1 MPMIF
6 KGAWH
11 WEVILFLMLCSWT
24 SAAALADSPFDPVQD
39 DPKLPRVLIIGDS
52 ISIGYTVSVRQLLKN
67 KANVHRI
74 PVNGEYSAFGLAH
87 IKEWLGDGKW
97 DIIYFNWGIWDTH
110 LLDSSGG
117 LITNEDGHIG
127 TARIRTT
134 IAEYQENLN
143 KLIDIMERTGAKLI
157 WASSTPIT
165 SRKGKR
171 LEDIGDY
178 NKAAAEVMHS
188 RHVMIDDLHS
198 LIEPHL
204 REMQGDD
211 GCHFTPQG
219 YEYLGKQVAESI
231 FSALSAEAINR

>member
-1 MPMIF
+1 MKP

-11 WEVILFLMLCSWT
+11 WVGILFLLLCPWA
-24 SAAALADSPFDPVQD
+24 SAAALADSPFDAVQD

-52 ISIGYTVSVRQLLKN
+52 ISIGYTVPVRQLLKD
-67 KANVHRI
+67 KANVHRV

-87 IKEWLGDGKW
+87 IKEWLGEGKW
-97 DIIYFNWGIWDTH
+97 DVIHFNWGIWDTH

-117 LITNEDGHIG
+117 LITNEDGYVG
-127 TARIRTT
+127 TAKIRTT

-143 KLIDIMERTGAKLI
+143 QLIDIMERTGAKLV

-171 LEDIGDY
+171 LEDIGNY

-204 REMQGDD
+204 SEMQGAD

-219 YEYLGKQVAESI
+219 YDYLGKQVAESI
-231 FSALSAEAINR
+231 LAVLSPGASNR

>member
-1 MPMIF
+1 MAIKL
-6 KGAWH
+6 KGH
-11 WEVILFLMLCSWT
+11 WPWAGVLFLLLCSWA
-24 SAAALADSPFDPVQD
+24 SATALADSPFDPVQD

-52 ISIGYTVSVRQLLKN
+52 ISIGYTVPVRQLLKN

-110 LLDSSGG
+110 LLDSSGAI
-117 LITNEDGHIG
+117 ITNEDAYIG
-127 TARIRTT
+127 SAKIRTT

-143 KLIDIMERTGAKLI
+143 KLIDIMESTGAKLI

-171 LEDIGDY
+171 LEDIGNY

-188 RHVMIDDLHS
+188 RHVPIDDLHS

-204 REMQGDD
+204 SEMQGED

-219 YEYLGKQVAESI
+219 YDYLGKRAAEAIS
-231 FSALSAEAINR
+231 SALSPGAGNQ